1 MTDKFFGK
9 AVKRVE
15 DPRFITGAGNYTD
28 DIVLHN
34 MTFAAMVRSP
44 YASAKINSID
54 TCISVVW
61 LSFNS

>member
-1 MTDKFFGK
+1 MTEKFFGK

-34 MTFAAMVRSP
+34 MTYAAMVRSP
-44 YASAKINSID
+44 
-54 TCISVVW
+54 
-61 LSFNS
+61 